1 MPFKSEKQRKFLWA
15 NEPSVAKKW
24 TNEHGSKP
32 VKKKKGG
39 TIKKNMGGTMA
50 PKVGAKKFP
59 GTSAG
64 FQQAQKTA
72 KATGQQM
79 TMRKGGKVKKR
90 S

>member
-1 MPFKSEKQRKFLWA
+1 
-15 NEPSVAKKW
+15 
-24 TNEHGSKP
+24 

-59 GTSAG
+59 GTSVG

-72 KATGQQM
+72 KATGQKM